1 VWWRAATSS
10 VVNPFAVKDNTI
22 SSIPFSRRWRLLTIC
37 GAFSSKLSDGS
48 NVSVEK
54 SSHPRDDVE
63 FDAACLR
70 YVHGM
75 TR

>member
-1 VWWRAATSS
+1 
-10 VVNPFAVKDNTI
+10 
-22 SSIPFSRRWRLLTIC
+22 LLTIC

-48 NVSVEK
+48 NVSVEQ

-63 FDAACLR
+63 FDAACFR